1 MARRNRPYLYGSL
14 FFDYLLDRYGEDR
27 MSDFVEAVGGQW
39 VPYRIDAAGRSAF
52 GLSFSDAW
60 REWEATLTQR
70 YAGLDRE
77 LVSQGPISEPER
89 LTRGVRWAL
98 HPTVSPDGRTL
109 AYARADGWSDT
120 QLRRSDPGGGD
131 SQQLAR
137 TNGLSTFD
145 WMPDGGLL
153 VSQVERADPYTA
165 YGDLYI
171 MDLEGGSERLTEGAR
186 LSQPSVASGGA
197 WAVAVQQSEGTNGL
211 VRVDLGT
218 GDVSTLV
225 APVPDVHWAF
235 PELSPNG
242 RWIAASRWESGAYHD
257 VVILDAT
264 GRGEPRGLTRDRAID
279 LAPTWSPDGRWL
291 VWSSD
296 RTGISNV
303 LAAEVDQTTGL
314 TGPLGCS
321 PTSGQ
326 ASSTPQSAPPATGC
340 TSAAITRTGGTPS
353 AYRSRPRP
361 HRPLHLLRP
370 ASLRRRRRG

>member
-1 MARRNRPYLYGSL
+1 MP
-14 FFDYLLDRYGEDR
+14 
-27 MSDFVEAVGGQW
+27 
-39 VPYRIDAAGRSAF
+39 
-52 GLSFSDAW
+52 
-60 REWEATLTQR
+60 
-70 YAGLDRE
+70 
-77 LVSQGPISEPER
+77 
-89 LTRGVRWAL
+89 
-98 HPTVSPDGRTL
+98 GRTVGPTL
-109 AYARADGWSDT
+109 

-137 TNGLSTFD
+137 TNGLSTFG

-171 MDLEGGSERLTEGAR
+171 MDLEGRSERLTEGAR
-186 LSQPSVASGGA
+186 LSQPSVASDGA

-211 VRVDLGT
+211 VRVDLVT

-264 GRGEPRGLTRDRAID
+264 GRGRIAGADPGPCDRPRSDMEPRRAVARLVLRPDGHLERAGSRGRPDDRAD
-279 LAPTWSPDGRWL
+279 RPPSAAHQRPDGRHL
-291 VWSSD
+291 
-296 RTGISNV
+296 
-303 LAAEVDQTTGL
+303 
-314 TGPLGCS
+314 PLGR
-321 PTSGQ
+321 PR
-326 ASSTPQSAPPATGC
+326 PATGC

-361 HRPLHLLRP
+361 HRPLHPLRP
-370 ASLRRRRRG
+370 ASIRRRRRGRFRVSPAVPWKDTRHSRPYSRGTGSPSIATPSWRLQCLGEGWTCDVESCWASGWERRRDPSTS